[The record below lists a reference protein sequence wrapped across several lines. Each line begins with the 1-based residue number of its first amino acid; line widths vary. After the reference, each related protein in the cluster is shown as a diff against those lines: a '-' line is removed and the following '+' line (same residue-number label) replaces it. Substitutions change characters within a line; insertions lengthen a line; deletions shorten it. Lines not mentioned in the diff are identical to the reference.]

1 MTRAPKTKWRPIVR
15 NFTNRKRTR
24 TRGVVLHVAVSHST
38 SLHGFFNR
46 QGVNASSHFYVDYK
60 GNTEQYVDA
69 DKIAWTSG
77 EGNPTTIGIETAG
90 MGDGEWT
97 NAQLKELARLCRWAA
112 QHYGFPL
119 RKASSS
125 RPESE
130 GIFTHRHG
138 TDGNFPTKG
147 DQRGRLQR
155 AKKGLGEKWSS
166 SFGKVCPGYDRQAQW
181 GTVVLMAQTHR
192 VVRNSGSRKGA
203 ALYRKRRTGRK
214 NIVKIVPKG
223 GTVRIEYF
231 RGTWAKTTEGHWI
244 KLSKVKWDA

>member
-24 TRGVVLHVAVSHST
+24 TRGIVLHVAVSNAT

-46 QGVNASSHFYVDYK
+46 AGVNASSHFYVDYN

-77 EGNPTTIGIETAG
+77 EGNPTTIGVETAG
-90 MGDGEWT
+90 MGSGKWT
-97 NAQLKELARLCRWAA
+97 DAQMKELARLCRWAA
-112 QHYGFPL
+112 KKYGFPL

-125 RPESE
+125 RKSAK
-130 GIFTHRHG
+130 GVFTHRHG
-138 TDGNFPTKG
+138 VDGNFPTKG
-147 DQRGRLQR
+147 VQRGRLQR
-155 AKKGLGEKWSS
+155 AKNGLGEKWSRAN
-166 SFGKVCPGYDRQAQW
+166 GKICPGYDRQEQW
-181 GTVVLMAQTHR
+181 PLVVRMAQTHK
-192 VVRNSGSRKGA
+192 VVKNTRGREGA
-203 ALYRKRRTGRK
+203 ALYRKRKTGKK

-223 GTVRIEYF
+223 TKIRIVRF
-231 RGTWAKTTEGHWI
+231 RGKWGKTTQGHWI